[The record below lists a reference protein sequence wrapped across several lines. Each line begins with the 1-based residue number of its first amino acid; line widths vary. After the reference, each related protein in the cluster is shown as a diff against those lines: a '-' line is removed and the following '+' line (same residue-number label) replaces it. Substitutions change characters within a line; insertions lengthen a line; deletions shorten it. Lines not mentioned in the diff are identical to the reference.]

1 MTKLE
6 FSSIYSGSKWIDNVR
21 VTLDKDGIITAIDQL
36 TDAAMKKAKFQGYAV
51 PGVLNAH
58 SHAFQIAMAG
68 SAENIARQS
77 GADDFWSWREQMYKL
92 ALQLDPDEMRT
103 VCTYAYC
110 KMLEA
115 GYTEVSEFHYLF
127 HDENGNPY
135 ENAFAMTDTVVE
147 AAEIAGIRLNL
158 IPVLYSTGSINTP
171 PNERQ
176 RRFIFKSADMYLK
189 FVSDAKKRYK
199 NIRMSAGV
207 HSIRGATKDQILD
220 VAAFCEEQ
228 AWEFHMHIAE
238 QMLEVNMC
246 REHYGTT
253 PVDWITKNFEVSPL
267 WHLVHSTHVTDAELT
282 QISKSKATIVL
293 CPTTEANLG
302 DGLFP
307 ARSYIN
313 GKNRWLIGSDSH
325 ITVSPWRELNT
336 LDYGQRLKFMK
347 RNVLCPPGHDSGTTL
362 FNELSAH
369 QELTPILKTK
379 SLTVGQRFDASV
391 FPESDPFLST
401 EQARHRLSCIVY
413 GPSMNGPEAVYSRG
427 QLVVESGR
435 HVQAKTYAQE
445 LAKVRRRCL
454 A

>member
-6 FSSIYSGSKWIDNVR
+6 FSSIYSGSRWMDNVR
-21 VTLDKDGIITAIDQL
+21 VTLDKDGIITEISQL
-36 TDAAMKKAKFQGYAV
+36 TDAAMKKAKLLGYAV

-58 SHAFQIAMAG
+58 SHAFHIAMAG

-92 ALQLDPDEMRT
+92 ALLLNPEEMRT

-115 GYTEVSEFHYLF
+115 GYTEVSEFHYVF
-127 HDENGNPY
+127 HDENGKPY
-135 ENAFAMTDTVVE
+135 KNAFAMTDAVVE

-158 IPVLYSTGSINTP
+158 VPVLYSTGSINSP

-176 RRFIFKSADMYLK
+176 RRFIYKSTDEYLK

-199 NIRMSAGV
+199 KVRLSAGV
-207 HSIRGATKDQILD
+207 HSIRAATKVQITE
-220 VAAFCEEQ
+220 VSSFCEERG
-228 AWEFHMHIAE
+228 WEFHMHIAE

-246 REHYGTT
+246 REHYRTT
-253 PVDWITKNFEVSPL
+253 PVDWITKNFNVSPL
-267 WHLVHSTHVTDAELT
+267 WHLVHSTHVTDDELS
-282 QISKSKATIVL
+282 QIAKTKATVVL

-307 ARSYIN
+307 ARAYIN

-347 RNVLCPPGHDSGTTL
+347 RNVLCPPGHDSGTSL
-362 FNELSAH
+362 FNELIAH
-369 QELTPILKTK
+369 QELSPLLKTR
-379 SLTVGQRFDASV
+379 SLTVGQPFDASV
-391 FPESDPFLST
+391 FPGNDPFLST
-401 EQARHRLSCIVY
+401 EQARHRLSSIVY
-413 GPSMNGPEAVYSRG
+413 GPSMNGPDAVYSRG
-427 QLVVESGR
+427 KLLVEDGKHLEVRDCTKGL
-435 HVQAKTYAQE
+435 AQ
-445 LAKVRRRCL
+445 VRRRCL